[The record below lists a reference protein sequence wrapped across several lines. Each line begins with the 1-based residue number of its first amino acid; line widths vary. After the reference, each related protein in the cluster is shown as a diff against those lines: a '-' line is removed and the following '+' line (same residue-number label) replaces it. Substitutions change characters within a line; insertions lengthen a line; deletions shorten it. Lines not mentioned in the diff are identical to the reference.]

1 MTFQLLTS
9 LLITLIPRSYLE
21 GICTKLLPW
30 EERMLRSFKI
40 IDSSRH
46 LNLLL
51 SVNRSLRINV
61 FISLGDLGLGSMR
74 HHTYETEN

>member
-1 MTFQLLTS
+1 
-9 LLITLIPRSYLE
+9 
-21 GICTKLLPW
+21 
-30 EERMLRSFKI
+30 MLRIFKT
-40 IDSSRH
+40 IDFSAH

-61 FISLGDLGLGSMR
+61 FISIGDLELGSMR

>member
-1 MTFQLLTS
+1 
-9 LLITLIPRSYLE
+9 
-21 GICTKLLPW
+21 
-30 EERMLRSFKI
+30 MLRSFKI